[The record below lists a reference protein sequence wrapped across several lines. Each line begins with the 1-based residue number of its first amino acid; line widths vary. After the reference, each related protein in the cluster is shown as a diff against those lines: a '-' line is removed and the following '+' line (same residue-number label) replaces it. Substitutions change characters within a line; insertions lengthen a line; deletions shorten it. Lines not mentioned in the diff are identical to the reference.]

1 MVEVLSFLPLAS
13 AAVWM
18 AIGALQI
25 HVRSYRVSTGV
36 AFIATAFLMGSYA
49 LQDWLTLALPLPQTG
64 PGAFLPA
71 HFWLVL
77 ASLTFFFFAKW
88 LVRGRRW
95 IDALV
100 ALPAVWMALPYVIPH
115 LPNVGALY
123 AASPIP
129 FLAEAAL
136 THSLVYTLTM
146 IVAGLLVLRQGASL
160 AFDSMGGESWAILAI
175 MAAAALMLAFALL
188 TNPYFP
194 VLQAAPLFSA
204 TLVVPGVLLLLV
216 FRRDRNSGVVQ
227 LFNLRQ
233 TFQGET
239 LGVYLIYETGDLLG
253 AALGGD
259 ERMDDDVFA
268 GTLDAFQSFFRHAL
282 PLLKG
287 RLLKTATFGD
297 IGVLIEQGDHCY
309 LTVLTTSR
317 RLGLI
322 RELMRHRLR
331 EFEESNAS
339 ILDDWSG
346 VVDILQ
352 GTDLVLQGFVPEES
366 EDHAGRRERRG

>member
-18 AIGALQI
+18 AIGALQV
-25 HVRSYRVSTGV
+25 HVRSYRVSTGA
-36 AFIATAFLMGSYA
+36 AFIATAFFMGLYA
-49 LQDWLTLALPLPQTG
+49 LQDWLTLAVPLPAAG

-71 HFWLVL
+71 HYWLVL

-88 LVRGRRW
+88 LVHGRRW

-100 ALPAVWMALPYVIPH
+100 VIPAVWMALPYLIPH
-115 LPNVGALY
+115 LPIVAALY

-129 FLAEAAL
+129 FLAEGAL
-136 THSLVYTLTM
+136 THYLVYTLAM

-160 AFDSMGGESWAILAI
+160 ALDTMGGESWAILAI
-175 MAAAALMLAFALL
+175 MTAAALMLAFALL

-216 FRRDRNSGVVQ
+216 LRRDRNGGVVQ

-239 LGVYLIYETGDLLG
+239 LGVYLIYETGELLG

-268 GTLDAFQSFFRHAL
+268 GTLDAFQSFFTHAL
-282 PLLKG
+282 PLLKT

-297 IGVLIEQGDHCY
+297 IEVLIERGDHCY

-322 RELMRHRLR
+322 RELMRQRLQ

-339 ILDDWSG
+339 LLDDWSG
-346 VVDILQ
+346 VVDTLE
-352 GTDLVLQGFVPEES
+352 GAEFVLQEFVPEES
-366 EDHAGRRERRG
+366 EDHGV